1 MNRDS
6 PAGTAMRS
14 PMWKNFSTAIGLLAI
29 AMVAA
34 LYSSTATRDGR
45 ILPSAISALI
55 GLGISVWVAWKLV
68 PRLAAGVDWQWLP
81 YFTHYQVT
89 REGWLYFGAITIV
102 VFASVNTANNF
113 FYMIL
118 SALLAVLVLSGLLS
132 ELNLGLL
139 KLSVRI
145 PSHCFAREPFPVSI
159 QVHNRKRVFPTFSL
173 QIETADESAFHC
185 SGFYVPLVQR
195 QKCTSD
201 TGQGML
207 TKRGRCAIRKLRVSS
222 RYPFGFFVKDFGHA
236 VEADCICYPEI
247 IPQEHMTP
255 PMLDVQGSRQRF
267 AAGFAHDLSLTRD
280 QAPSDTARHVHW
292 KASAKTS
299 VLKTRE
305 YAAEESSRVVL
316 AFDRFGH
323 PDEAEKF
330 EQLVSYTASLA
341 YYFVQNG
348 VEVTLVADDWQSN
361 QGNTPAVLDSI
372 LEYLALVQLSP
383 SAERPA
389 PLAAGGAMIL
399 TLRKA

>member
-1 MNRDS
+1 
-6 PAGTAMRS
+6 
-14 PMWKNFSTAIGLLAI
+14 MWKNFSAAIGLLAI

-55 GLGISVWVAWKLV
+55 ALGISVWVAWKLV

-81 YFTHYQVT
+81 YFTRYQVT
-89 REGWLYFGAITIV
+89 REGWLYFGAVTIV
-102 VFASVNTANNF
+102 VFASVNTANNLL
-113 FYMIL
+113 YMIL

-132 ELNLGLL
+132 ELNFGLL
-139 KLSVRI
+139 KLSVRV

-173 QIETADESAFHC
+173 HIEAADERAFRC
-185 SGFYVPLVQR
+185 SGFYVPLVER

-207 TKRGRCAIRKLRVSS
+207 TKRGRCAIRKLKVSS
-222 RYPFGFFVKDFGHA
+222 RYPFGFFVKGLSHA

-247 IPQEHMTP
+247 IPQEQMSP
-255 PMLDVQGSRQRF
+255 SMLDVQGSNQRYER
-267 AAGFAHDLSLTRD
+267 GFGCDLYMIRD
-280 QAPSDTARHVHW
+280 YVPSDSARHVHW

-341 YYFVQNG
+341 YHFVENG
-348 VEVTLVADDWQSN
+348 VEVALVADDWQSS

-399 TLRKA
+399 TLRKT

>member
-1 MNRDS
+1 MNRES
-6 PAGTAMRS
+6 PAATAMRS
-14 PMWKNFSTAIGLLAI
+14 PMWKNFSAAIGLLAI

-55 GLGISVWVAWKLV
+55 ALGISVWVAWKLV

-102 VFASVNTANNF
+102 VFASVNTANNLL
-113 FYMIL
+113 YMIL

-159 QVHNRKRVFPTFSL
+159 QVHNRKRVFPTSSL
-173 QIETADESAFHC
+173 QIETDDESAFHC

-207 TKRGRCAIRKLRVSS
+207 TKRGRCAITKLRVSS
-222 RYPFGFFVKDFGHA
+222 RYPFGFFVKGLSYA

-247 IPQEHMTP
+247 IPQEQMSP
-255 PMLDVQGSRQRF
+255 SMLDVQGSNQRF
-267 AAGFAHDLSLTRD
+267 ERGFGHDLYMIRD
-280 QAPSDTARHVHW
+280 YLPSDSARHVHW

-299 VLKTRE
+299 MLKTRE
-305 YAAEESSRVVL
+305 YAAEESRRVIL

-323 PDEAEKF
+323 PHEVEKF

-341 YYFVQNG
+341 YHFTHADI
-348 VEVTLVADDWQSN
+348 ELSLVSDDWSSAK
-361 QGNTPAVLDSI
+361 GNSQAI
-372 LEYLALVQLSP
+372 L
-383 SAERPA
+383 
-389 PLAAGGAMIL
+389 
-399 TLRKA
+399 

>member
-1 MNRDS
+1 
-6 PAGTAMRS
+6 
-14 PMWKNFSTAIGLLAI
+14 MWKNFSAAIGLLAI

-55 GLGISVWVAWKLV
+55 ALGISVWVAWKLV

-81 YFTHYQVT
+81 YFTRYQVT
-89 REGWLYFGAITIV
+89 REGWLYFGAVTIV
-102 VFASVNTANNF
+102 VFASVNTANNLL
-113 FYMIL
+113 YMIL

-132 ELNLGLL
+132 ELNFGLL
-139 KLSVRI
+139 KLSVRV

-173 QIETADESAFHC
+173 HIEAADERAFRC

-195 QKCTSD
+195 QECTSD

-207 TKRGRCAIRKLRVSS
+207 TKRGRCAIRKLKVSS
-222 RYPFGFFVKDFGHA
+222 RYPFGFFVKKLSCA

-247 IPQEHMTP
+247 IPQEQMSP
-255 PMLDVQGSRQRF
+255 SMLDVQGSNQRYER
-267 AAGFAHDLSLTRD
+267 GFGYDLYMIRD
-280 QAPSDTARHVHW
+280 YVPSDSARHVHW

-341 YYFVQNG
+341 YHFVENG
-348 VEVTLVADDWQSN
+348 VEVALVADDWQSS

-399 TLRKA
+399 TLRKT

>member
-1 MNRDS
+1 
-6 PAGTAMRS
+6 
-14 PMWKNFSTAIGLLAI
+14 MWKNFGTAIGLLAI

-55 GLGISVWVAWKLV
+55 ALGISVWVAWKLV

-89 REGWLYFGAITIV
+89 REGWLYFGAVTIV
-102 VFASVNTANNF
+102 VFASVNTANNLL
-113 FYMIL
+113 YMIL

-247 IPQEHMTP
+247 IPQEQMTP
-255 PMLDVQGSRQRF
+255 SMLDVQGSKQRF
-267 AAGFAHDLSLTRD
+267 ERGFGHDLYMIRD
-280 QAPSDTARHVHW
+280 YVPSDSARYVHW

-330 EQLVSYTASLA
+330 EKLVSYTASLA
-341 YYFVQNG
+341 YHFVENG
-348 VEVTLVADDWQSN
+348 VEVALVADDWQSS
-361 QGNTPAVLDSI
+361 QGNTPAVLDAI

-383 SAERPA
+383 AAERPA
-389 PLAAGGAMIL
+389 PLAADGAMIL
-399 TLRKA
+399 SLRT